1 MEEARYECNKFKLV
15 GFIPSNI
22 NQHSKLNTLSLDD
35 NMLNGKILNWCFT
48 LPSLKTVESQWVNS
62 QILCLIFQIQ
72 YLNLKILL

>member
-48 LPSLKTVESQWVNS
+48 LPSLSLSSSTNLSGLVEFHLYSKVRK
-62 QILCLIFQIQ
+62 L
-72 YLNLKILL
+72 